1 MITTNVPWL
10 EAELLE
16 ESKFFSS
23 VTEKTIITHS
33 SREENGFFLNE
44 ITVNGKAYGY
54 ADRHEYNGEL
64 EHKRYLRRYA
74 KLALFLALTDFTGEK
89 SEWVRSPA

>member
-23 VTEKTIITHS
+23 VTDKTIITHS

-44 ITVNGKAYGY
+44 ITVNGKAYVTNIT
-54 ADRHEYNGEL
+54 AN
-64 EHKRYLRRYA
+64 
-74 KLALFLALTDFTGEK
+74 
-89 SEWVRSPA
+89 SNISVI

>member
-10 EAELLE
+10 EAELIE

-23 VTEKTIITHS
+23 VTDKTIITHS

-44 ITVNGKAYGY
+44 ITVNGCLLYTSDA
-54 ADRHEYNGEL
+54 ADEL
-64 EHKRYLRRYA
+64 
-74 KLALFLALTDFTGEK
+74 
-89 SEWVRSPA
+89 

>member
-23 VTEKTIITHS
+23 VTDKTIITHS

-44 ITVNGKAYGY
+44 ITANSNISVI
-54 ADRHEYNGEL
+54 
-64 EHKRYLRRYA
+64 
-74 KLALFLALTDFTGEK
+74 
-89 SEWVRSPA
+89 